1 MAGINLVVV
10 RQSTT
15 PPSGSR
21 TQDSTKETQAMIPI
35 RRQWGVRLAVMAVA
49 LLALTALVAS
59 TAGARRSGS
68 EASNALPRNETFYT
82 SGKQWGPYTD
92 FNPLRPSDYATGVVG
107 LMYETLFRFDPIK
120 VSFIPWLATSGKWVG
135 SNYVLNVRKGV
146 KWSDGQALT
155 GADVKFSFETGK
167 IDGSEWAGMWTN
179 DGLVGITA
187 RGNLVTFHLKGKP
200 NYANWDYD
208 LYNVAIVPQHIWKSF
223 SAKEIAT
230 GNNDKP
236 SNMVAT
242 GPFVYGAGAG
252 SSQTL
257 QYNRR
262 DGWWASNQR
271 LEPKPAM
278 KYIVDIHNTQ
288 NTASLQNF
296 LQDKIDLSN
305 NFFPGIDKSI
315 GGNVQTYYTK
325 APFMLSANT
334 AWLVPNTTKKPL
346 NDVNFRR
353 ALAMSINVDRIVSDD
368 YGHIGAKADPTG
380 LLPVWNK
387 YIDHAQ
393 AKKLGFKYN
402 VAGAKALLA
411 KSGYKAGSDGFV
423 RNKDGSSINL
433 SLIVPNGW
441 SDWMTAIQI
450 IADSAKAAG
459 IKITPSYPDYNTLV
473 SQRSAGKYDLVINND
488 KQVSNSPTT
497 FYDYLFRLPVQDQQ
511 INANYSRFTQAGAK
525 PWAMTL
531 RVSDVKPTD
540 LETQKPVNRHIQK
553 YILTDLPAIPL
564 WYNGMWA
571 QYDLKYW
578 KNFPT
583 QAGGHYTPS
592 TWNGYFNMTG
602 IDAIAHI
609 KAAS

>member
-1 MAGINLVVV
+1 
-10 RQSTT
+10 
-15 PPSGSR
+15 
-21 TQDSTKETQAMIPI
+21 
-35 RRQWGVRLAVMAVA
+35 MAVL

-59 TAGARRSGS
+59 TAGARQSGK
-68 EASNALPRNETFYT
+68 ASASALPRNETFYT

-120 VSFIPWLATSGKWVG
+120 VDFIPWLATSGKWVG

-146 KWSDGQALT
+146 KWSDGKALT
-155 GADVKFSFETGK
+155 AADVKFSYETGK
-167 IDGSEWAGMWTN
+167 LEGSEWAGMWTN
-179 DGLVGITA
+179 DGLGSITA
-187 RGNLVTFHLKGKP
+187 KGNVVTFHFKGKP
-200 NYANWDYD
+200 NYPNWDYY
-208 LYNVAIVPQHIWKSF
+208 LYNIAIVPQHIWKSF
-223 SAKEIAT
+223 SAKDIAT
-230 GNNDKP
+230 GNNDNP
-236 SNMVAT
+236 ANMVGT
-242 GPFVYGAGAG
+242 GPFTYAAGAG

-262 DGWWASNQR
+262 DGWWASNAG

-315 GGNVQTYYTK
+315 GGKVQTYYTK

-334 AWLVPNTTKKPL
+334 AWLVPNTTRKPL

-353 ALAMSINVDRIVSDD
+353 ALAESINIDRIVSDD
-368 YGHIGAKADPTG
+368 YGHIVQKANPTG
-380 LLPVWNK
+380 LLPVWDK
-387 YIDHAQ
+387 WIDKAQ
-393 AKKLGFKYN
+393 ANKLGFKYS
-402 VAGAKALLA
+402 VSDAKALLA

-423 RNKDGSSINL
+423 RNKDGSPINL
-433 SLIVPNGW
+433 SIIVPNGW

-473 SQRSAGKYDLVINND
+473 SMRSSGKYDLVINND
-488 KQVSNSPTT
+488 KQVGNSPYV
-497 FYDYLFRLPVQDQQ
+497 FYDYLFRLPIQEQQ
-511 INANYSRFTQAGAK
+511 INANFSRFTQAGAK
-525 PWAMTL
+525 PWALTL
-531 RVSDVKPTD
+531 KLTHVKPENVAAAKK
-540 LETQKPVNRHIQK
+540 LNSQIQK

-571 QYDLKYW
+571 QYNKKYW
-578 KNFPT
+578 TNFPT
-583 QAGGHYTPS
+583 QAGGHYAPS
-592 TWNGYFNMTG
+592 TWNGYLSMTG

>member
-1 MAGINLVVV
+1 MN
-10 RQSTT
+10 
-15 PPSGSR
+15 P
-21 TQDSTKETQAMIPI
+21 IP
-35 RRQWGVRLAVMAVA
+35 RQWGVRLAVLAA
-49 LLALTALVAS
+49 LLLALTALVAS
-59 TAGARRSGS
+59 TAGARQSG
-68 EASNALPRNETFYT
+68 AAKAAALPRNETFYI

-92 FNPLRPSDYATGVVG
+92 FNPLRPSDSATGVLG
-107 LMYETLFRFDPIK
+107 LMYETLFRFDPIAVK
-120 VSFIPWLATSGKWVG
+120 FIPWLATSGKWVG
-135 SNYVLNVRKGV
+135 STYVLQVRKGV

-155 GADVKFSFETGK
+155 PADVKFSFQTGK
-167 IDGSEWAGMWTN
+167 LEGSEWAGIWTN
-179 DGLVGITA
+179 DGLVSISTKGSSV
-187 RGNLVTFHLKGKP
+187 LFHFKGKP
-200 NYANWDYD
+200 NYPNWDYD

-236 SNMVAT
+236 ANMVGT

-262 DGWWASNQR
+262 DGWWASNIG

-278 KYIVDIHNTQ
+278 KYVVDIHNTQ

-315 GGNVQTYYTK
+315 GGKIQTYYSK

-368 YGHIGAKADPTG
+368 YGHIVQKANQTG
-380 LLPVWNK
+380 LLPVWNNW
-387 YIDHAQ
+387 IDKKQ
-393 AKKLGFKYN
+393 ATKLGFKYN
-402 VAGAKALLA
+402 IAAAKALLA
-411 KSGYKAGSDGFV
+411 KSGYKAGGDGFV
-423 RNKDGSSINL
+423 RNKDGSAINL

-450 IADSAKAAG
+450 IADSTKDAG

-473 SQRSAGKYDLVINND
+473 SQRNAGKFDLVITND
-488 KQVSNSPTT
+488 KQVSNSPTG
-497 FYDYLFRLPVQDQQ
+497 FYDYLFRLPIQDQQ
-511 INANYSRFTQAGAK
+511 VNANFARFTQAGAK
-525 PWAMTL
+525 PWALTL
-531 RVSDVKPTD
+531 KLNHVPPQNVALQRKLNS
-540 LETQKPVNRHIQK
+540 QIQK

-583 QAGGHYTPS
+583 QSGGHYTPS
-592 TWNGYFNMTG
+592 TWNGYWNMTG
-602 IDAIAHI
+602 IDALAHI

>member
-1 MAGINLVVV
+1 MN
-10 RQSTT
+10 
-15 PPSGSR
+15 P
-21 TQDSTKETQAMIPI
+21 IP
-35 RRQWGVRLAVMAVA
+35 RQWGIRLAVLAA
-49 LLALTALVAS
+49 LLLALTALVAS
-59 TAGARRSGS
+59 TAGARQSG
-68 EASNALPRNETFYT
+68 ATKAAALPRNETFYI

-92 FNPLRPSDYATGVVG
+92 FNPLRPSDSATGVLG
-107 LMYETLFRFDPIK
+107 LMYETLFRFDPIAVK
-120 VSFIPWLATSGKWVG
+120 FIPWLATSGKWVG
-135 SNYVLNVRKGV
+135 STYVLQVRKGV

-155 GADVKFSFETGK
+155 PADVKFSFQTGK
-167 IDGSEWAGMWTN
+167 LEGSEWAGIWTN
-179 DGLVGITA
+179 DGLVSISTKGSSV
-187 RGNLVTFHLKGKP
+187 LFHFKGKP
-200 NYANWDYD
+200 NYPNWDYD

-236 SNMVAT
+236 ANMVGT

-262 DGWWASNQR
+262 DGWWASNIG

-278 KYIVDIHNTQ
+278 KYVVDIHNTQ

-315 GGNVQTYYTK
+315 GGKIQTYYTK
-325 APFMLSANT
+325 APYMLSANT
-334 AWLVPNTTKKPL
+334 AWMVPNTTKKPL

-353 ALAMSINVDRIVSDD
+353 ALAMSINIDRIVADD
-368 YGHIGAKADPTG
+368 YGHIVQKANQTG
-380 LLPVWNK
+380 LLPVWNNW
-387 YIDHAQ
+387 IDKKQ
-393 AKKLGFKYN
+393 ANKLGFKYN
-402 VAGAKALLA
+402 IAAAKALLA
-411 KSGYKAGSDGFV
+411 KSGYKAGGDGFV
-423 RNKDGSSINL
+423 HNKDGSAINL

-450 IADSAKAAG
+450 IADSAKDAG

-473 SQRSAGKYDLVINND
+473 SQRNAGKFDLVITND
-488 KQVSNSPTT
+488 KQVSNSPTG

-511 INANYSRFTQAGAK
+511 VNANFARFTQAGAK
-525 PWAMTL
+525 PWALTL
-531 RVSDVKPTD
+531 KLNHVPPQNVALQRKLNS
-540 LETQKPVNRHIQK
+540 QIQK

-583 QAGGHYTPS
+583 QSGGHYTPS
-592 TWNGYFNMTG
+592 TWNGYWNMTG
-602 IDAIAHI
+602 IDALAHI